1 MRSRRLPHRVHP
13 VHPVSATPRSS
24 ADSPQLRL
32 ADAVRRLTDVVVGRR
47 VPAQDLD
54 EVATEVARLADR
66 LDGAAPPGKRSRGVP
81 DHRDHP
87 QDLFPTSPVV
97 GFLNPVAPP
106 VRVWDVAGRDGAREL
121 RGTARFGA
129 AYEGPPS
136 CVHGGV
142 IAQLFDE
149 LLGLASVVTGQGGM
163 TGTLTV
169 RYRKPTPLLVD
180 LDLEA
185 RLTSREGRKR
195 FCWGGIFH
203 QGELTAEAEGV
214 FVAVGAERVMAM
226 MKSNADQAGE
236 QVVDTELEEY
246 FERGGEFLG
255 GVDGPPAR

>member
-1 MRSRRLPHRVHP
+1 MPA
-13 VHPVSATPRSS
+13 VSQTPRSS
-24 ADSPQLRL
+24 NDSPQLRL
-32 ADAVRRLTDVVVGRR
+32 ADAVRRLTDVVVGRLVPVQELDR
-47 VPAQDLD
+47 VAA
-54 EVATEVARLADR
+54 EVGRLADR
-66 LDGAAPPGKRSRGVP
+66 LDEVAPPGKRSRGMP

-97 GFLNPVAPP
+97 GLLNPVAPP
-106 VRVWDVAGRDGAREL
+106 VRIWDVIGHEGIREL

-142 IAQLFDE
+142 IAEVFDE

-169 RYRKPTPLLVD
+169 RYRRPTPLLVD

-185 RLTSREGRKR
+185 RLTSREGRKL

-203 QGELTAEAEGV
+203 RGELTAEAEAV
-214 FVAVGAERVMAM
+214 FVTVAPERVMDM
-226 MKSNADQAGE
+226 MWANAEEAGE

-246 FERGGEFLG
+246 FEQGGEFLG
-255 GVDGPPAR
+255 GVDGPPPR